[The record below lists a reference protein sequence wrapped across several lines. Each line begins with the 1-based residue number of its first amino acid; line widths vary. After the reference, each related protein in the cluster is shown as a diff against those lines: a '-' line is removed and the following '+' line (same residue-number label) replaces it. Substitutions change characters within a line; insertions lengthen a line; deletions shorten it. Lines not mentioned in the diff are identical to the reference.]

1 MIGSYTFNGVS
12 SESFNLITKSI
23 KRPLLPERKNNGV
36 ELDGISGIFD
46 YPDSNEY
53 KPRKIVMKSS
63 YIGDSF
69 EDLREKA
76 RFIAAWLSTK
86 IWAPLII
93 NDEPDRYYLAK
104 VNDEIDLN
112 SLLESGTFEVTFIC
126 QPFAFS
132 VVESSYTFNNVTTTR
147 NVILIYPGTRELNY
161 RSQMGSKFLITAT
174 GSWSKISF
182 KVNDKTLYFNEPGS
196 SSTLIID
203 NINMTAKQDGISKFD
218 KLDGDIDDFLE
229 LLPGNNNFRID
240 GIDLNCV
247 VNATYIPLWL

>member
-1 MIGSYTFNGVS
+1 
-12 SESFNLITKSI
+12 
-23 KRPLLPERKNNGV
+23 
-36 ELDGISGIFD
+36 
-46 YPDSNEY
+46 
-53 KPRKIVMKSS
+53 
-63 YIGDSF
+63 
-69 EDLREKA
+69 
-76 RFIAAWLSTK
+76 
-86 IWAPLII
+86 
-93 NDEPDRYYLAK
+93 
-104 VNDEIDLN
+104 
-112 SLLESGTFEVTFIC
+112 
-126 QPFAFS
+126 
-132 VVESSYTFNNVTTTR
+132 
-147 NVILIYPGTRELNY
+147 
-161 RSQMGSKFLITAT
+161 MGSKFLITAT